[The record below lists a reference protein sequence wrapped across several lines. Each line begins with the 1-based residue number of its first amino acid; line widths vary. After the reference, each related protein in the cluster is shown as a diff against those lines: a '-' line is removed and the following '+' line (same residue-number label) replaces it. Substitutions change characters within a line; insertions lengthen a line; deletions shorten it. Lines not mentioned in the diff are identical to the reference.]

1 MESIKKINEFGEF
14 IINYNKEIIADG
26 ELEWNIRI
34 KLNKSL
40 KKGTKF
46 KITFPA
52 YAHQRS
58 IEYVQN
64 IDYWKP
70 HFIYAYFDYEKSK
83 LKTKIEKINS
93 EFSHVLRW
101 PDSTRIA
108 IVEAITD
115 WAKDDI
121 LNIYYGGINRMWLK
135 GYAPATRCMNH
146 VTFKNGTY
154 LKYKIEIAES
164 GNEEFK

>member
-64 IDYWKP
+64 IDSVSYTHLTLP
-70 HFIYAYFDYEKSK
+70 
-83 LKTKIEKINS
+83 TK
-93 EFSHVLRW
+93 
-101 PDSTRIA
+101 RI
-108 IVEAITD
+108 V
-115 WAKDDI
+115 
-121 LNIYYGGINRMWLK
+121 
-135 GYAPATRCMNH
+135 
-146 VTFKNGTY
+146 
-154 LKYKIEIAES
+154 
-164 GNEEFK
+164 